1 MSAAMPP
8 RARRA
13 ARNVH
18 VQLEEE
24 AHRKAELLASKQT
37 CKRQF
42 AAANA
47 EFQKEMRMEKRLVK
61 KAAKYDLDTF
71 VKICGKKLDLPFIV
85 CSRCNCPIDSRRAI
99 RKAVDEVAAGRAVN
113 VQDAGLP
120 LLGDAA
126 TQEAAEFDAPPPL
139 ASEQRLAAGRD
150 PVD

>member
-1 MSAAMPP
+1 MPP
-8 RARRA
+8 RRPQLG

-24 AHRKAELLASKQT
+24 TQRKAELLASKQA
-37 CKRQF
+37 CKRQL

-47 EFQKEMRMEKRLVK
+47 EYQNEIRLERRLVT
-61 KAAKYDLDTF
+61 KAAKYTLDTF
-71 VKICGKKLDLPFIV
+71 VKICAKKQDLPFIV
-85 CSRCNCPIDSRRAI
+85 CSRCNCPIDSRCAI

-113 VQDAGLP
+113 VQNAGLP

-126 TQEAAEFDAPPPL
+126 TQEAAGFVLGQTP